1 MNEQILKAVKS
12 VRASAPVLLLFGALV
27 LGVSAC
33 SLGSKPDDT
42 STVNASGGDQATSAP
57 QADAPTAPAAS
68 APGLDILSM
77 NACTMFP
84 GEAVAEAL
92 NATLSDPSNTGT
104 GSGGP
109 DCTYGMLTDGG
120 SGGTQLY
127 FINLIDPDLFELSLG
142 ALVDAKPIEGLG
154 DNAFMGTRVGTKAY
168 EIMVRNAGG
177 VSVDVLGDDADLVHK
192 LAEYVLTNL

>member
-1 MNEQILKAVKS
+1 MNEQIMKAVRS
-12 VRASAPVLLLFGALV
+12 VRANSPVILLLGALI

-33 SLGSKPDDT
+33 SLGNKPDDM
-42 STVNASGGDQATSAP
+42 SSANASGGDQASPEA
-57 QADAPTAPAAS
+57 QAEAIVATAAS
-68 APGLDILSM
+68 TLGLDVLSM

-84 GEAVAEAL
+84 GEAVAKAL
-92 NATLSDPSNTGT
+92 NATLSDPSNTGK

-109 DCTYGMLTDGG
+109 DCTYGLLTNEG

-154 DNAFMGTRVGTKAY
+154 DNAFMGTRVGTKTT

-177 VSVDVLGDDADLVHK
+177 VSIDVVGDDADLVRK
-192 LAEYVLTNL
+192 LAEYVLANL

>member
-1 MNEQILKAVKS
+1 MI
-12 VRASAPVLLLFGALV
+12 LLLGALI

-33 SLGSKPDDT
+33 SPGNKPDDT
-42 STVNASGGDQATSAP
+42 SSADASGGDQASPEA
-57 QADAPTAPAAS
+57 QAEATVATAAS
-68 APGLDILSM
+68 TLGLDVLSM

-84 GEAVAEAL
+84 GEAVAKAL
-92 NATLSDPSNTGT
+92 NATLSDPSNTGK

-109 DCTYGMLTDGG
+109 DCTYGLLTNEG

-154 DNAFMGTRVGTKAY
+154 DNAFMGTRISIILWTTEPRTAAMSLGSSAVCFSHARTAVSFSSLPSVAT
-168 EIMVRNAGG
+168 MRN
-177 VSVDVLGDDADLVHK
+177 
-192 LAEYVLTNL
+192 TNSPGKGPSFL

>member
-1 MNEQILKAVKS
+1 MS
-12 VRASAPVLLLFGALV
+12 SA
-27 LGVSAC
+27 
-33 SLGSKPDDT
+33 
-42 STVNASGGDQATSAP
+42 NASGGDQASPEA
-57 QADAPTAPAAS
+57 QAEAIVATAAS
-68 APGLDILSM
+68 TLGLDVLSM

-84 GEAVAEAL
+84 GEAVAKAL
-92 NATLSDPSNTGT
+92 NATLSDPSNTGK

-109 DCTYGMLTDGG
+109 DCTYGLLTNEG

-154 DNAFMGTRVGTKAY
+154 DNAFMGTRVGTKTT

-177 VSVDVLGDDADLVHK
+177 VSIDVVGDDADLVRK
-192 LAEYVLTNL
+192 LAEYVLANL